1 MTAAADFQPETDA
14 PENPEVVENETTA
27 AADAADVEN
36 ADASAPAEDTADAPE
51 AESPESDAPEA
62 DAPEADAP
70 EAEAADSA
78 DSAATEESPEADA
91 PADAEGS
98 SAAESPEAADAVE
111 SDGSAEADVPEDSEA
126 AADADVSADV
136 DASPDADVSADVDA
150 SPDAEASAQVDHDA
164 EVAPDAAAD
173 AAAEV
178 ADIEVVEVD
187 VVEVVDDSGVV
198 AVEVVEV
205 VVEAAPSAPAP
216 VPSAPPRSAPAPSP
230 AASSDEPWGR
240 VDADGTVSVREAGG
254 WRVVGQY
261 PDGSPEEALAYF
273 ERKYNDL
280 AGEVGLLEVRHRR
293 GGASASDLRS
303 TARTINGKLEGAAAV
318 GDLASLV
325 ARIAALTEALAAE
338 SETEA
343 AAAREAVDE
352 AVKART
358 ELVEKAEALAARD
371 PRTVQWKQ
379 ATTELNSLFD
389 QWQSQQQNG
398 PRLPKSTAQQL
409 WKRFRDARATVDKH
423 RRAFYAELDEA
434 HKGVRDRKTRLVE
447 KAEALASK
455 GEDGIPAYREL
466 LDQWKTAGRAGKKVD
481 DALWAR
487 FKAAG
492 DALYGARI
500 EREAADAEASR
511 EKIDLKRALLEE
523 AKVVA
528 DERDIAKAR
537 ATLTGVQRRWDEVG
551 RIFPR
556 DAERALDD
564 ELRRIETALRSREE
578 ADWKRNDPE
587 QKARANDMTR
597 QLTDAI
603 QKLEDE
609 LEAAKKSGDKKAIA
623 NATDALEARRAWLK
637 ALGG

>member
-14 PENPEVVENETTA
+14 PETAGADENQTPA
-27 AADAADVEN
+27 VDDDAATATDV
-36 ADASAPAEDTADAPE
+36 TAD
-51 AESPESDAPEA
+51 
-62 DAPEADAP
+62 
-70 EAEAADSA
+70 
-78 DSAATEESPEADA
+78 
-91 PADAEGS
+91 
-98 SAAESPEAADAVE
+98 
-111 SDGSAEADVPEDSEA
+111 
-126 AADADVSADV
+126 
-136 DASPDADVSADVDA
+136 
-150 SPDAEASAQVDHDA
+150 
-164 EVAPDAAAD
+164 AD
-173 AAAEV
+173 AAAPEESEPADDAPAGDAAETEQPSDETPAEESAPADVEV
-178 ADIEVVEVD
+178 EVVEVD
-187 VVEVVDDSGVV
+187 VVEVVEDSEVVAVEVIEVAEVVEDGEVV
-198 AVEVVEV
+198 AVEVVDV
-205 VVEAAPSAPAP
+205 VVEAAPSA
-216 VPSAPPRSAPAPSP
+216 
-230 AASSDEPWGR
+230 DEPWGR
-240 VDADGTVSVREAGG
+240 VDEDGTVSVREADG

-261 PDGSPEEALAYF
+261 PDGSAEEALAYF
-273 ERKYNDL
+273 ERKYTDL
-280 AGEVGLLEVRHRR
+280 ASEVTLLEVRHRR

-303 TARTINGKLEGAAAV
+303 TARTINGKLDGAAAV

-325 ARIAALTEALAAE
+325 ARVAALTETLAAE
-338 SETEA
+338 SATEA
-343 AAAREAVDE
+343 VAAREAVDD

-358 ELVEKAEALAARD
+358 ELVDKAEALAARD

-379 ATTELNSLFD
+379 ATADLNSLFD

-434 HKGVRDRKTRLVE
+434 HKDVRDRKTRLVE
-447 KAEALASK
+447 KAEALAPK

-523 AKVVA
+523 AKAVG

-537 ATLTGVQRRWDEVG
+537 SILTGIQRRWDEIG

-556 DAERALDD
+556 DTERSLDD
-564 ELRRIETALRSREE
+564 ELRRVENALRTRED

-623 NATDALEARRAWLK
+623 NATDALEARRTWLK